1 VLTGSFNVYS
11 SYNVAA
17 DPFNTVVAEN
27 DARERG
33 VHNLGDE
40 LINRVSF
47 FLRRQQ
53 APAASG

>member
-1 VLTGSFNVYS
+1 
-11 SYNVAA
+11 
-17 DPFNTVVAEN
+17 
-27 DARERG
+27 